1 MPNFDKKRSIPS
13 VRRDGPPANLDRA
26 MPARQ
31 VQRVARKEALRDHK
45 DVGLHQP
52 RPPVRPAAPPRRVMA
67 PRPAASLNRNQATS
81 PGQGH
86 RQVARPMAAAGLG
99 VLALNAA
106 AAHPSLTSN
115 VQFLQS
121 SLERLQETADFQSI
135 GQDIDRLQADIDN
148 MIALLE
154 SAREKGYAFQ
164 ADIDESAY
172 QTVSTWQSVIPQVR
186 QSLPQQTAMLQARL
200 STLSSPVAQL
210 NAVLGNPTA
219 ARARLQQVETQVNA
233 LMRETQNARTAI
245 ESRYADVVSTVY
257 TVIERLKQIHWALD
271 QRSQARFSLSQGE
284 DLVIAVPARWDKE
297 GKDDPEGVLYLTT
310 RRLIFERKEK
320 LARKKVL
327 FITVD
332 SELVQEVLIDQP
344 LETVK
349 QTQAA
354 KKGLFGHQDFLELGF
369 SVPAL
374 ASVAMHLDGQSSQTW
389 DMWLRKAMSGDIEK
403 ERATAAGVSLHDLTR
418 PLTQADLLALQ
429 SEVNSLQ
436 DEMLLKG
443 AQHNLED
450 LETRVGALNRQLS
463 AVRSRGY
470 TVEKSLENDLQVLE
484 AQWERV
490 RQNAQTVLAQQSAI
504 LSETVQTIQSD
515 LGRLMGMAN
524 NLVAA
529 RPLYMQL
536 KSATASA
543 QAQAEAAEDTVF
555 AQFDAYDD
563 EVDALNTHLEWVN
576 WMLDALSMASFSL
589 SATESG
595 VAAVEAVWLR
605 PGLEPENG
613 ILFLTDQRLLWED
626 RVGDFELKLDLP
638 LSQVESAQTEP
649 EEEEDTDVLHCT
661 LGADAPLPEARFLL
675 QQPVGEA
682 WVAMINRAR
691 SGAYVDDRAVP
702 VDDAELEHIRNAPTQ
717 CPTCGAPLSAP
728 ILRGQVEIHCE
739 YCGVVVRW

>member
-576 WMLDALSMASFSL
+576 WMLEALSMASFSL

>member
-1 MPNFDKKRSIPS
+1 VPNFDKKRSIPS

-576 WMLDALSMASFSL
+576 WMLEALSMASFSL

>member
-1 MPNFDKKRSIPS
+1 MSCWET
-13 VRRDGPPANLDRA
+13 
-26 MPARQ
+26 Q
-31 VQRVARKEALRDHK
+31 QR
-45 DVGLHQP
+45 
-52 RPPVRPAAPPRRVMA
+52 
-67 PRPAASLNRNQATS
+67 
-81 PGQGH
+81 
-86 RQVARPMAAAGLG
+86 
-99 VLALNAA
+99 
-106 AAHPSLTSN
+106 
-115 VQFLQS
+115 
-121 SLERLQETADFQSI
+121 
-135 GQDIDRLQADIDN
+135 
-148 MIALLE
+148 
-154 SAREKGYAFQ
+154 
-164 ADIDESAY
+164 
-172 QTVSTWQSVIPQVR
+172 
-186 QSLPQQTAMLQARL
+186 
-200 STLSSPVAQL
+200 
-210 NAVLGNPTA
+210 
-219 ARARLQQVETQVNA
+219 VETQVNT
-233 LMRETQNARTAI
+233 LTREAQSARTAI
-245 ESRYADVVSTVY
+245 ESRYTDVASTVH
-257 TVIERLKQIHWALD
+257 TLIGRLKQIHWALD
-271 QRSQARFSLSQGE
+271 QLSQARFSLSPGE
-284 DLVIAVPARWDKE
+284 NLVMAVPARWDKE

-310 RRLIFERKEK
+310 QRLIFERKEK

-344 LETVK
+344 LKTVK
-349 QTQAA
+349 QAQAA

-389 DMWLRKAMSGDIEK
+389 DMWLRKVMSGDIEK
-403 ERATAAGVSLHDLTR
+403 DRATAAGVSLRDLTH

-443 AQHNLED
+443 AQQNLED

-463 AVRSRGY
+463 ALRSRGY
-470 TVEKSLENDLQVLE
+470 AVEKSLENDLQVLE
-484 AQWERV
+484 VQWERV
-490 RQNAQTVLAQQSAI
+490 RQNAQAVLAQQSAI
-504 LSETVQTIQSD
+504 LSETMQTIQAD

-536 KSATASA
+536 KSAIASA
-543 QAQAEAAEDTVF
+543 QAQAEAAEDTVL

-563 EVDALNTHLEWVN
+563 EVDALSTHLEWVN
-576 WMLDALSMASFSL
+576 WMLEALSTASFSL
-589 SATESG
+589 LATESG

-626 RVGDFELKLDLP
+626 RVGDFELKLNLP

-649 EEEEDTDVLHCT
+649 EEEEDTDILHCG
-661 LGADAPLPEARFLL
+661 LGADAPSSEARFLL

-717 CPTCGAPLSAP
+717 CPTCGAPLSTP
-728 ILRGQVEIHCE
+728 ILRGQAEIHCE
-739 YCGVVVRW
+739 YCGAVVRW